1 MSAEIIK
8 KYIFEILDEA
18 GIFVDL
24 CDFEK
29 DLDLREYIV
38 DSLQYVYFIVELEN
52 RLGIELPDEILL
64 YENLTSINGF
74 ANMVLGCYKCESSD
88 SIDIKN
94 K

>member
-1 MSAEIIK
+1 MSIEIIK
-8 KYIFEILDEA
+8 NYIFEILDET

-38 DSLQYVYFIVELEN
+38 DSLQYVYFIVELES
-52 RLGIELPDEILL
+52 RLGIELPNEILL
-64 YENLTSINGF
+64 YENLMSINGF
-74 ANMVLGCYKCESSD
+74 ANMVFEFYKCETSD
-88 SIDIKN
+88 SVDIKD